1 MELIVQKRELL
12 GKRIKSLLQQG
23 LIPAELYGHGIENT
37 HLSVSRK
44 DFIRIF
50 KEAGESTIIK
60 LKVSTE
66 EGSEF
71 NVLVHDFQKNPLTD
85 EINHIDFYSVKV
97 DEKIRVKVPL
107 EFIGEAPA
115 VKEKGG
121 ILVKAIHDIEVEAL
135 PADLP
140 HNFKIDLSALSD
152 IGSNIYI
159 KDIDIPKGVK
169 IFINIDTVAATIT
182 ELVEEKVVET
192 PASVEDIKVETEE
205 KKEKREQ
212 TKEQTE

>member
-50 KEAGESTIIK
+50 KEAGESTTIK